1 MTITTDG
8 EQIVRGVF
16 SSMTSIL
23 LVVYVEVHKADIA
36 SRRAEER
43 RGKAYDNLRNLV
55 ALADA
60 SVKLDSSRLSGIR
73 QESLP
78 LIS

>member
-1 MTITTDG
+1 M
-8 EQIVRGVF
+8 F
-16 SSMTSIL
+16 
-23 LVVYVEVHKADIA
+23 HKADIA

-43 RGKAYDNLRNLV
+43 LGKAYDSLQNL
-55 ALADA
+55 AGLADV
-60 SVKLDSSRLSGIR
+60 SVTWDSSLVSGIR

>member
-1 MTITTDG
+1 M
-8 EQIVRGVF
+8 F
-16 SSMTSIL
+16 
-23 LVVYVEVHKADIA
+23 HKADIA
-36 SRRAEER
+36 SRRAEEW
-43 RGKAYDNLRNLV
+43 RGKAYDNPRNLV